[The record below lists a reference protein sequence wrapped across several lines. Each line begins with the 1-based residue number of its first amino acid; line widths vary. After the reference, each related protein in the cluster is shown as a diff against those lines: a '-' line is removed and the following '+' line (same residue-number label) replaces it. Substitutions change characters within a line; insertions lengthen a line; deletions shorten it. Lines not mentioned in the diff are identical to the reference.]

1 MILRR
6 LLETK
11 ATKHENS
18 QYRRNNIR
26 LRFSYDSDVLV
37 CFTDESEIE
46 LTASV
51 LKKRSKTHKRLKE
64 RFLIIPNRTKRANFR
79 CNHLFRTTYSTTEN
93 S

>member
-18 QYRRNNIR
+18 QHRRNNLR
-26 LRFSYDSDVLV
+26 LRFSYDADVLV

-51 LKKRSKTHKRLKE
+51 LKNTQEIKRTLFNKTKQDKTCK
-64 RFLIIPNRTKRANFR
+64 F
-79 CNHLFRTTYSTTEN
+79 SM
-93 S
+93 